1 MLWPRAI
8 FHPPRVLTNTMLSTP
23 VISQLT
29 LVACDKHSLYGLGR
43 NSNSRPSALSAL
55 LVESMVTVT
64 HATSPC
70 T

>member
-1 MLWPRAI
+1 
-8 FHPPRVLTNTMLSTP
+8 MLSTP